1 MNISSLPRCVNV
13 FWFLHCLHFVY
24 TCNIVYIYHNNIV
37 SSTAEKNVVVRECK
51 IHNDASIDISSDG
64 KLLTTLLPSG
74 RINVTTMLG
83 KRGACRDPHTAWSTY
98 FCNIIILCDPGVYS
112 LQWETLGERI
122 YSTKIDQ
129 TVVSV
134 SMSPTQQH
142 LLVGLARRIHVPA
155 RPFPMAVI
163 YKLIERQPEDE
174 KQVPLDDSRNYKVYD
189 RTDGYHRAADEL
201 AHNMANNTAT
211 NNAATRQNVVNATDR
226 PHVQDWRIRNMRT
239 ELDIKSNRESMV
251 LIRELLQS
259 SRENTSYVSLNCIRW
274 VPQPGQGMVY
284 ATNTGQLNILQ
295 WCDAARS
302 KKTAEVNVL
311 FVL

>member
-1 MNISSLPRCVNV
+1 MSERRISRLTQSPDR
-13 FWFLHCLHFVY
+13 Y
-24 TCNIVYIYHNNIV
+24 TLVI
-37 SSTAEKNVVVRECK
+37 
-51 IHNDASIDISSDG
+51 
-64 KLLTTLLPSG
+64 LL
-74 RINVTTMLG
+74 
-83 KRGACRDPHTAWSTY
+83 
-98 FCNIIILCDPGVYS
+98 FCDLGVYS

-155 RPFPMAVI
+155 RPFPMALI

-174 KQVPLDDSRNYKVYD
+174 KQVPLEPNDSRNYKGYD
-189 RTDGYHRAADEL
+189 RADSHHRADEL
-201 AHNMANNTAT
+201 AHMSNNTTMNNTA
-211 NNAATRQNVVNATDR
+211 RQSVINATDI
-226 PHVQDWRIRNMRT
+226 QDLRIRNIRT

-259 SRENTSYVSLNCIRW
+259 SRETTGYVSLNCIRW

-295 WCDAARS
+295 
-302 KKTAEVNVL
+302 
-311 FVL
+311 

>member
-1 MNISSLPRCVNV
+1 M
-13 FWFLHCLHFVY
+13 
-24 TCNIVYIYHNNIV
+24 V
-37 SSTAEKNVVVRECK
+37 S
-51 IHNDASIDISSDG
+51 
-64 KLLTTLLPSG
+64 
-74 RINVTTMLG
+74 
-83 KRGACRDPHTAWSTY
+83 
-98 FCNIIILCDPGVYS
+98 GVYS

-163 YKLIERQPEDE
+163 YKLIERQPEEE
-174 KQVPLDDSRNYKVYD
+174 KQVPSEPNDSRSYKMYD
-189 RTDGYHRAADEL
+189 RTDGYHRTDEL
-201 AHNMANNTAT
+201 AHNMANTAANNTA
-211 NNAATRQNVVNATDR
+211 ARQNVNTTDR
-226 PHVQDWRIRNMRT
+226 SHVQDWRIRNIRT
-239 ELDIKSNRESMV
+239 ELDIKNNRESMV

-295 WCDAARS
+295 
-302 KKTAEVNVL
+302 
-311 FVL
+311 